1 MNKHFLRIATGALS
15 IAILS
20 DAGAT
25 VSEQS
30 PMFDAPNI
38 RILTENNTLNLRK
51 NGYDDTNTINQ
62 KAKKNTVKKLNLS
75 KSPEKTVRNNDVFCQ
90 SSQATMKAET
100 EFSSDLV
107 QAGRISSIADN
118 IFQIVSNVNIETGME
133 IVRYRIEEL
142 LEEDADKDLLKDL
155 IAPLNEGNNDLKKF
169 YESLV
174 NSIETGNPGCSE

>member
-1 MNKHFLRIATGALS
+1 
-15 IAILS
+15 
-20 DAGAT
+20 
-25 VSEQS
+25 
-30 PMFDAPNI
+30 
-38 RILTENNTLNLRK
+38 
-51 NGYDDTNTINQ
+51 
-62 KAKKNTVKKLNLS
+62 
-75 KSPEKTVRNNDVFCQ
+75 
-90 SSQATMKAET
+90 MKAET